1 MFEPLPAR
9 LFAPELGRN
18 SLPRGELIEC
28 VVINAEGRLVVQTI
42 WLEDRR
48 RGRRR
53 SNFESFGAA
62 APLMQRL
69 AELVP
74 ELCRWD
80 PGLDC
85 KNLFPKRGSIEVA
98 ARRAAAR

>member
-1 MFEPLPAR
+1 MLELLPAR
-9 LFAPELGRN
+9 LLAPELGRN
-18 SLPRGELIEC
+18 SLPGELIEI
-28 VVINAEGRLVVQTI
+28 VVINAEGRLIVQTI

-85 KNLFPKRGSIEVA
+85 KNLAPERGSIEVA
-98 ARRAAAR
+98 AARRAAAR

>member
-1 MFEPLPAR
+1 MFELLPAR

-18 SLPRGELIEC
+18 SLPGEQLIEC
-28 VVINAEGRLVVQTI
+28 VVINAEGRLIVQTI

-53 SNFESFGAA
+53 SNFESFGAEA
-62 APLMQRL
+62 LLMQRRL

-80 PGLDC
+80 PGLD
-85 KNLFPKRGSIEVA
+85 SIEVA
-98 ARRAAAR
+98 ARRAAAP